1 MVVINCL
8 EEIFM
13 ELDELREQINGI
25 DEEIAKL
32 FIKRMGLCLDV
43 SRYKIENS
51 MPVFQRGREKDIL
64 DKMKEMFPDD
74 LKSSSQV
81 LYQTIMDI
89 SKCRQYREFFA
100 DNNTIEH
107 FPLDMQKPCR
117 VAVPGTKGSF
127 SHIAST
133 KPFKNGIIEFYDHF
147 EQVFEALENGK
158 ADFGVVP
165 IANSTAGSVVAT
177 YELLKKYDL
186 KICATMKQKITHCL
200 AAKKDTSIEDIKIV
214 YSHEQALM
222 QCSEFIKQHGLKGH
236 SHANTALA
244 AEFAAHSDQPFGAIC
259 SKECAEINGLDIL
272 AEDIANVPE
281 NFTRFIII
289 SKQTLCSKGANI
301 ISVIL
306 SLPHEKSA
314 LYRLLTKFS
323 VAGLNL
329 TMIESRPI
337 ANTDFDV
344 VFYLDFEG
352 SIRDEQVAML
362 INELSQELA
371 YFKFLGNYEDIT
383 GGARQ

>member
-1 MVVINCL
+1 MK
-8 EEIFM
+8 
-13 ELDELREQINGI
+13 LDDLREQINGI
-25 DEEIAKL
+25 DEQIAEL
-32 FIKRMGLCLDV
+32 FLKRMELCLDV
-43 SRYKIENS
+43 SRFKIENN
-51 MPVFQRGREKDIL
+51 MPIFQGGREKFIL
-64 DKMKEMFPDD
+64 DKMADMFPDE

-100 DNNTIEH
+100 EQSSIQH
-107 FPLDMQKPCR
+107 FPLDMQKHCR

-133 KPFKNGIIEFYDHF
+133 KPFKDADIDFYDHF

-200 AAKKDTSIEDIKIV
+200 AAKKGTGISDIKIV

-222 QCSEFIKQHGLKGH
+222 QCSEFLKKHALKGH
-236 SHANTALA
+236 THANTALA
-244 AEFAAHSDQPFGAIC
+244 AEYAAQSDQPFGAIC
-259 SKECAEINGLDIL
+259 SKECAQLNGLDIL

-289 SKQTLCSKGANI
+289 SKQTLCSKDANI

-352 SIRDEQVAML
+352 SIRDPQVAML
-362 INELSQELA
+362 INELTQDLA

-383 GGARQ
+383 GGVQ

>member
-1 MVVINCL
+1 
-8 EEIFM
+8 M
-13 ELDELREQINGI
+13 ELDELREQINEI
-25 DEEIAKL
+25 DDKIAEI
-32 FIKRMGLCLDV
+32 FVKRMELCLDV
-43 SRYKIENS
+43 SHYKKDNGL
-51 MPVFQRGREKDIL
+51 PVFQSDREKFIL
-64 DKMKEMFPDD
+64 EKMAKKFPDD
-74 LKSSSQV
+74 LKTSSQV

-100 DNNTIEH
+100 DKNTIEYSP
-107 FPLDMQKPCR
+107 FETDKPCK

-133 KPFKNGIIEFYDHF
+133 KPFEQAEIEFYDHF
-147 EQVFEALENGK
+147 EQVFNAVEKSK

-186 KICATMKQKITHCL
+186 KICATMKEKITHCL
-200 AAKKDTSIEDIKIV
+200 AAKKGVGLDDIKIV

-222 QCSEFIKQHGLKGH
+222 QCSELLHKFGFKAH
-236 SHANTALA
+236 SYANTALA
-244 AEFAAHSDQPFGAIC
+244 AEYVAQSSEPFGAIC
-259 SKECAEINGLDIL
+259 SKECAELNGLEIL
-272 AEDIANVPE
+272 QYDIANATE
-281 NFTRFIII
+281 NFTRFIVIA
-289 SKQTLCSKGANI
+289 KKTLCSSNANI
-301 ISVIL
+301 ISVTL

-352 SIRDEQVAML
+352 SIHDEQVAML
-362 INELSQELA
+362 INELSQDLA

-383 GGARQ
+383 GGA